1 MKKPEEERKEV
12 GFAMAPVWIPTGNQ
26 RAASVEM
33 NESFPKIQQ
42 KSKKI
47 KNLDGIVLRETTRK
61 EKSVWKMFALT
72 PRTLAAC
79 ELCIKKDFTHCYLLF
94 TYTFNILFSWLVLF
108 NSNDTCLPFVFSDFL
123 DVTGFSDRHPRLTLW
138 SILHL
143 GVAPRLPA
151 EWKSSFENQSSNLT
165 WIWYFLVEVHPVL
178 RGNWTFLLYYQKVLW
193 TPCLLFACMMFFI
206 SFPEEGN

>member
-1 MKKPEEERKEV
+1 MMMKKPEEERKEV
-12 GFAMAPVWIPTGNQ
+12 GFAMSPVWIPTGNP

-33 NESFPKIQQ
+33 DESFPKIQQ

-47 KNLDGIVLRETTRK
+47 KILMVLSCGK
-61 EKSVWKMFALT
+61 QLEKKRVCGRRLHWH
-72 PRTLAAC
+72 PCTLAAC
-79 ELCIKKDFTHCYLLF
+79 ELCIKKDFTHCYLLC

-108 NSNDTCLPFVFSDFL
+108 HSNDTCLPFVFSDFL

-143 GVAPRLPA
+143 RVAPRLPA

-178 RGNWTFLLYYQKVLW
+178 RDN
-193 TPCLLFACMMFFI
+193 
-206 SFPEEGN
+206 